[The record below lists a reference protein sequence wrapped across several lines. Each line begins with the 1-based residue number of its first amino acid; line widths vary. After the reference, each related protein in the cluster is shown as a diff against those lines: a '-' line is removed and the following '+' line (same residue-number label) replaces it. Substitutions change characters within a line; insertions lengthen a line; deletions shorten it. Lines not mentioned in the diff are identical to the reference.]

1 MILNLLLLFFFGH
14 NINEEIAIENLVG
27 NWKRVCL
34 ENDALLSKSAIKI
47 EKSRNLLG
55 VKVKKYNSSASKL
68 DAISHCN
75 FFGDKEMFINEWNY
89 IEMTFKNGERRFYD
103 FKLDGDKIDIFYK
116 YKEKIESSISI
127 NGDTLIIESNE
138 VYNELMNRKF
148 ENKVKVRKKYQGV
161 VPAFKGVVSWLKYM
175 NPALSMETVR
185 KMASSVV
192 KTLKTN
198 QTLYPQE
205 LKKRLSKEEI
215 LKLSVNYN
223 RVYFV
228 RNN

>member
-75 FFGDKEMFINEWNY
+75 FFGDKDSLFHS
-89 IEMTFKNGERRFYD
+89 
-103 FKLDGDKIDIFYK
+103 KIDQLFVINQK
-116 YKEKIESSISI
+116 KIEIVI
-127 NGDTLIIESNE
+127 
-138 VYNELMNRKF
+138 
-148 ENKVKVRKKYQGV
+148 KKAITPLLQ
-161 VPAFKGVVSWLKYM
+161 S
-175 NPALSMETVR
+175 
-185 KMASSVV
+185 
-192 KTLKTN
+192 
-198 QTLYPQE
+198 
-205 LKKRLSKEEI
+205 
-215 LKLSVNYN
+215 
-223 RVYFV
+223 
-228 RNN
+228 